1 MCGCS
6 DIFEKDNNNFGRSS
20 AIAISFL
27 NTSIKTT
34 HLPSFS
40 FLFLPPMVGHVLVID
55 DKRED
60 KHASLQQ
67 QLLGPKTRMLFTE
80 TAHRTV

>member
-1 MCGCS
+1 LCGGG
-6 DIFEKDNNNFGRSS
+6 DIFEKDNNNFRRSS

-40 FLFLPPMVGHVLVID
+40 FLFLPPMVGHVHVLVTN
-55 DKRED
+55 DKRKD
-60 KHASLQQ
+60 KHALLQQ
-67 QLLGPKTRMLFTE
+67 QL
-80 TAHRTV
+80 